1 MTTCSR
7 ETSPQT
13 YARIGGVLYLV
24 IAIGGGFAEGIVRG
38 RVIVRGDAAI
48 TASNILHSETL
59 FRASLA
65 GEMLMLVCDVAVAM
79 ILYVLLKPVH
89 RNLALLAAF
98 LRLTHAGVYGV
109 VGLFHLAAVILLG
122 GDDFLRAFDVQQLHA
137 LAYLSLR
144 LHGYGYGIGLIFFGF
159 SLVLLGYLIYRS
171 GYLPRII
178 GVLLVI
184 AGLGYLINSFA
195 QILAPTLAANLFPW
209 VLLPALPAELGLC
222 LWLIVKGVD
231 VPNWEARALSG
242 VRI

>member
-1 MTTCSR
+1 M
-7 ETSPQT
+7 
-13 YARIGGVLYLV
+13 
-24 IAIGGGFAEGIVRG
+24 
-38 RVIVRGDAAI
+38 
-48 TASNILHSETL
+48 L
-59 FRASLA
+59 FRAGLA
-65 GEMLMLVCDVAVAM
+65 GEMLVLVCDVAVAM

-98 LRLTHAGVYGV
+98 LRLTFAGVYGV
-109 VGLFHLAAVILLG
+109 VGLFQLAAVILLG
-122 GDDFLRAFDVQQLHA
+122 GDDFLRAFDLQQLHA

-144 LHGYGYGIGLIFFGF
+144 LHGYGYGISLIFFGF

-178 GVLLVI
+178 GALLVI

-195 QILAPTLAANLFPW
+195 QILAPTVAATLFPW

-231 VPNWEARALSG
+231 VPKWKHEHFQE
-242 VRI
+242 